1 MYLKQNGGS
10 FKRNGY
16 RSRRPNS
23 NRYGNGSRS
32 RNNRKFWSVD
42 ELERVIS
49 QLTNSKTDQVEEVYT
64 SINTFQTLQIDP
76 QIKTNIMAK
85 GYSNP
90 TPIQDKVIP
99 EVLNGR
105 DVIGIANTGTGKT
118 AAFLIPAI
126 DNVAKDRSK
135 KVLILTPTRE
145 LAMQMYQEFREFSHG
160 MGIFT
165 AILIGGANIERQK
178 MELRRIPNF
187 VIATPGRLKDL
198 LRQEVIRL
206 DGFKTVVLD
215 ETDRMV
221 DIGFIDEIKFFI
233 SQLPAQRQS
242 LFFSATL
249 SPKIEDILKTF
260 VTNPVSISVKKRE
273 TSANVEQKIVK
284 IPRGLNKT
292 EDLHQLLLEA
302 EYTKVIV
309 FSATRREVQKISDE
323 LSARGHKTGAIH
335 GDKSQSQRTQV
346 LKMFKANQI
355 KVLTATDV
363 ASRGLDISGVTH
375 VINYSMP
382 DSYEAYVHRIG
393 RTGRADKKGT
403 ALTFVEDRGY

>member
-1 MYLKQNGGS
+1 MYPKRKGGS
-10 FKRNGY
+10 FNRNGY

-23 NRYGNGSRS
+23 NRYGNGPRSRS
-32 RNNRKFWSVD
+32 NCKFWSVD
-42 ELERVIS
+42 ELERVIN
-49 QLTNSKTDQVEEVYT
+49 QLSNSKSDQTEEKYT
-64 SINTFQTLQIDP
+64 SINTFQTFEIDP
-76 QIKTNIMAK
+76 KLKTNIVAK
-85 GYSNP
+85 GYSSP

-99 EVLNGR
+99 EVLSGR

-126 DNVAKDRSK
+126 DIVQKDRNR

-145 LAMQMYQEFREFSHG
+145 LAMQIYQEFREFSQG
-160 MGIFT
+160 MGIYT
-165 AILIGGANIERQK
+165 AIIIGGSNIERQK
-178 MELRRIPNF
+178 MELRRNPNF

-198 LRQEVIRL
+198 LRQKAIKL
-206 DGFKTVVLD
+206 DGFNTVVLD

-221 DIGFIDEIKFFI
+221 DIGFIEEIKFFI
-233 SQLPAQRQS
+233 SQLPVQRQS

-249 SPKIEDILKTF
+249 SPKIEDILKAF

-292 EDLHQLLLEA
+292 EALHQLLLES
-302 EYTKVIV
+302 EYTKVLV
-309 FSATRREVQKISDE
+309 FSATKREVQKISDE
-323 LSARGHKTGAIH
+323 LSAKGHKTGAIH
-335 GDKSQSQRTQV
+335 GDKRQSQRTQV

-363 ASRGLDISGVTH
+363 ASRGLDISGVSH

-382 DSYEAYVHRIG
+382 ESYEAYVHRIG
-393 RTGRADKKGT
+393 RTGRANKKGV